1 MRLQFKEVAGSMEQ
15 KILFIGLGIMGA
27 PMAENIIQ
35 KGFDVA
41 VCDIQQNVVDGFKDI
56 ASITST
62 KPSEAADQRNVIMMI
77 LPNSDVVNSVLFDEG
92 GALETCAPNSL
103 IVDMSTGSYT
113 KLMETAKRVAKRG
126 HRFIDAPVGR
136 TPREAITGKLLV
148 MAGGETDDIAA
159 LDGAFKAVGDTV
171 IHVGE
176 TGCGLKAKLVNN
188 YMAMVNNAV
197 TGETLSLAK
206 ALGLDMVAMAK
217 LMSSTAAG
225 LGQLNTNYP
234 KKVLSGDLT
243 PDFPIF
249 MAVKDLNMAIELAE
263 TVSNKAQFGR
273 MARAEFINADKAG
286 MGSLDQTAILEYF
299 ISLQ

>member
-1 MRLQFKEVAGSMEQ
+1 
-15 KILFIGLGIMGA
+15 
-27 PMAENIIQ
+27 
-35 KGFDVA
+35 
-41 VCDIQQNVVDGFKDI
+41 
-56 ASITST
+56 
-62 KPSEAADQRNVIMMI
+62 
-77 LPNSDVVNSVLFDEG
+77 
-92 GALETCAPNSL
+92 
-103 IVDMSTGSYT
+103 
-113 KLMETAKRVAKRG
+113 
-126 HRFIDAPVGR
+126 
-136 TPREAITGKLLV
+136 
-148 MAGGETDDIAA
+148 
-159 LDGAFKAVGDTV
+159 
-171 IHVGE
+171 
-176 TGCGLKAKLVNN
+176 
-188 YMAMVNNAV
+188 MVNNAV

-234 KKVLSGDLT
+234 KKVLAGDLT

>member
-1 MRLQFKEVAGSMEQ
+1 MEQ

-299 ISLQ
+299 ISIQ

>member
-1 MRLQFKEVAGSMEQ
+1 MEQ

-159 LDGAFKAVGDTV
+159 LDGAFKAVGDTI

>member
-1 MRLQFKEVAGSMEQ
+1 
-15 KILFIGLGIMGA
+15 
-27 PMAENIIQ
+27 MAENIIQ

-103 IVDMSTGSYT
+103 IVDMSTGSYP
-113 KLMETAKRVAKRG
+113 KMMETAKRVAGRG

-159 LDGAFKAVGDTV
+159 LDGAFKAVGDTI

-234 KKVLSGDLT
+234 KKVLAGDLT

>member
-1 MRLQFKEVAGSMEQ
+1 MEQ

-273 MARAEFINADKAG
+273 MARAEFINADKTG

>member
-1 MRLQFKEVAGSMEQ
+1 MEQ

-41 VCDIQQNVVDGFKDI
+41 VCDIRQNVVVGFKDI

-234 KKVLSGDLT
+234 KKVLAGDLT